1 MKIIL
6 DKNRILQPISKIVSI
21 TEKRSLMPILSNI
34 LIDFGKERT
43 TVYSTDLEVS
53 AITYIDFVTDIEKKV
68 VVHGRKFLE
77 ILKELDNEDIEFD
90 FEDNVMTIRQKMTEI
105 SLSLQDPEEFP
116 ETKEITGKEEF
127 TVPGSILL
135 EMIDKVEFAVSVDE
149 TRYILT
155 GMYMRGHDGRV
166 AVVGTDGFRMALYQ
180 KEIDGLAS
188 FQGMTIP
195 KRSISEVERVIG
207 ENEDVRIV
215 IDDKHVQFSTEKMKI
230 ISRIIEGNFP
240 DYENVLPSGNTNIAE
255 VDREALF
262 KGLKKVSSIIG
273 RSEPVKITFADNS
286 MTIEAES
293 DIGRAKEV
301 IALKY
306 EGEEATMNF
315 NVKFLIDVVS
325 HLTSDEVTIAAPKAY
340 GAVLF
345 KAKDMEGY
353 KNIVMPIR
361 I

>member
-6 DKNRILQPISKIVSI
+6 DKNTILQPVSKIVSI

-34 LIDFGKERT
+34 LIDFRKDGT
-43 TVYSTDLEVS
+43 TIYSTDLEVS
-53 AITYIDFVTDIEKKV
+53 AITYVDIKMDIDKKV
-68 VVHGRKFLE
+68 VVHGKKFLE
-77 ILKELDNEDIEFD
+77 ILKELDNGDIEFI

-116 ETKEITGKEEF
+116 ETKEIVVKEEF
-127 TVPGSILL
+127 IIPGSILL

-149 TRYILT
+149 TRHILT
-155 GMYMRGHDGRV
+155 GMYIKGQDGKV

-180 KEIDGLAS
+180 REIENLKS

-195 KRSISEVERVIG
+195 KRSVNEVERVVE
-207 ENEDVRIV
+207 ENEEVRIAV
-215 IDDKHVQFSTEKMKI
+215 DEKHVQFSTNKMKI
-230 ISRIIEGNFP
+230 ISRIIDGSFP
-240 DYENVLPSGNTNIAE
+240 EYENVLPSVNTNIAE
-255 VDREALF
+255 VERELF
-262 KGLKKVSSIIG
+262 FRGLRKVSSIIG
-273 RSEPVKITFADNS
+273 RSEPVKITFSGNS

-293 DIGRAKEV
+293 DIGKAREV
-301 IALKY
+301 IEMKY
-306 EGEEATMNF
+306 EGEETAMNF
-315 NVKFLIDVVS
+315 NVKFLIDVIT
-325 HLTSDEVTIAAPKAY
+325 HLESEEIQIAAPKTY

-345 KAKDMEGY
+345 KSKESDSY

>member
-1 MKIIL
+1 MKIVL
-6 DKNRILQPISKIVSI
+6 NKNTILQPISKIVSI

-34 LIDFGKERT
+34 LIDFRKEGT

-53 AITYIDFVTDIEKKV
+53 AITYIDFPSDMEKKV

-77 ILKELDNEDIEFD
+77 ILKELDNENIEFV
-90 FEDNVMTIRQKMTEI
+90 FEDNIMTIKQKQTEI

-116 ETKEITGKEEF
+116 ETKEISGKEEF
-127 TVPGSILL
+127 VVPGSILL
-135 EMIDKVEFAVSVDE
+135 EMIDKVEFAVSLDE

-155 GMYMRGHDGRV
+155 GMYMRGQDGKV
-166 AVVGTDGFRMALYQ
+166 SVVGTDGFRMALYQ
-180 KEIDGLAS
+180 KEIDGLKS

-195 KRSISEVERVIG
+195 KRSISEVERVIE
-207 ENEDVRIV
+207 ENENVTIV
-215 IDDKHVQFSTEKMKI
+215 VDEKHVQFTTPKMKI

-240 DYENVLPSGNTNIAE
+240 DYENVLPAGNTNIAE
-255 VDREALF
+255 VDRELLF

-273 RSEPVKITFADNS
+273 RSEPVKMTFAGES

-301 IALKY
+301 ITIKY
-306 EGEEATMNF
+306 DGEPATMNF
-315 NVKFLIDVVS
+315 NVKFLLDLVV
-325 HLTSDEVTIAAPKAY
+325 HLTTDQIIIAAPKAY

-345 KAKDMEGY
+345 HSKELEEY

>member
-6 DKNRILQPISKIVSI
+6 DKNTILQPISKIVSI

-53 AITYIDFVTDIEKKV
+53 AITHIDFVTDMERKI

-77 ILKELDNEDIEFD
+77 ILKELDHGEIEFV

-116 ETKEITGKEEF
+116 ETKEISAGEEF
-127 TVPGSILL
+127 TIPGSILL
-135 EMIDKVEFAVSVDE
+135 EMIDKVEFAVSIDE

-155 GMYMRGHDGRV
+155 GMFMKGQEGKV
-166 AVVGTDGFRMALYQ
+166 VVVGTDGFRMALYQ
-180 KEIDGLAS
+180 RDVDGLKS

-195 KRSISEVERVIG
+195 RRSVSEVERMIG
-207 ENEDVRIV
+207 EDEDVRIV
-215 IDDKHVQFSTEKMKI
+215 IDEKHVQFSTEKMRI

-255 VDREALF
+255 VEREALF
-262 KGLKKVSSIIG
+262 KGLKRVSSIIG
-273 RSEPVKITFADNS
+273 RSEPVKMTFSGNM

-293 DIGRAKEV
+293 DIGRAREV
-301 IALKY
+301 VDVVY
-306 EGEEATMNF
+306 DGEETTMNF
-315 NVKFLIDVVS
+315 NVKFLTDVVT
-325 HLTSDEVTIAAPKAY
+325 HLTGDAVTIAAPKAY

-345 KAKDMEGY
+345 RSGDVEGY

>member
-6 DKNRILQPISKIVSI
+6 DKSTILQPVSKIVSI

-43 TVYSTDLEVS
+43 TIYSTDLEVS
-53 AITYIDFVTDIEKKV
+53 AITYIDFPTENEKKV

-77 ILKELDNEDIEFD
+77 ILKELDNEEIEFI
-90 FEDNVMTIRQKMTEI
+90 FEDNVMTIKQKMTEI

-116 ETKEITGKEEF
+116 ETKEISGKEEF
-127 TVPGSILL
+127 VVPGSILL

-155 GMYMRGHDGRV
+155 GMYMRGQDGKV

-180 KEIDGLAS
+180 KEIDGLKA

-195 KRSISEVERVIG
+195 KRSVSEIERVID
-207 ENEDVRIV
+207 EKDDVHIV
-215 IDDKHVQFSTEKMKI
+215 LDEKHVQFSTEKMKI

-240 DYENVLPSGNTNIAE
+240 DYENVLPAGNTNIAE
-255 VDREALF
+255 VEREAFF

-273 RSEPVKITFADNS
+273 RSEPVKITFAGDS
-286 MTIEAES
+286 MTMEAES

-301 IALKY
+301 VAIKY
-306 EGEEATMNF
+306 EGEATMMNF
-315 NVKFLIDVVS
+315 NVKFLLDLVAHVTADQI
-325 HLTSDEVTIAAPKAY
+325 TIAAPKAY

-345 KAKDMEGY
+345 HSKEVEGY

-361 I
+361 V

>member
-1 MKIIL
+1 MKIVL
-6 DKNRILQPISKIVSI
+6 DKNTILQPISKIVSI

-34 LIDFGKERT
+34 LIDFGKEKT

-53 AITYIDFVTDIEKKV
+53 AITSIDFVSEIEKKV

-77 ILKELDNEDIEFD
+77 ILKELDNEAIEFV

-116 ETKEITGKEEF
+116 ETKEISGKEEF
-127 TVPGSILL
+127 VLPGSILL

-155 GMYMRGHDGRV
+155 GMYMRGQDGKV

-188 FQGMTIP
+188 FPGMTIP

-207 ENEDVRIV
+207 ENDEVRIV
-215 IDDKHVQFSTEKMKI
+215 IDEKHVQFSTEKMKI

-240 DYENVLPSGNTNIAE
+240 DYENVLPSGNTNLAE
-255 VDREALF
+255 VERESLF
-262 KGLKKVSSIIG
+262 RGLKKVSSIIG
-273 RSEPVKITFADNS
+273 RSEPVKITFLDNS

-301 IALKY
+301 IGIKY

-315 NVKFLIDVVS
+315 NVKFLIDVVT
-325 HLTSDEVTIAAPKAY
+325 HLESDEVMIAAPKAY

-345 KAKDMEGY
+345 RSKEVEGY

>member
-6 DKNRILQPISKIVSI
+6 DKNTILQPISKIVSI

-34 LIDFGKERT
+34 LIDFSRERT

-53 AITYIDFVTDIEKKV
+53 AITHMDFVTDMERKI

-77 ILKELDNEDIEFD
+77 ILRELDNGEIEFL

-116 ETKEITGKEEF
+116 ETKEVSGREEF
-127 TVPGSILL
+127 TIPGSILL
-135 EMIDKVEFAVSVDE
+135 EMIDKVGFAVSVDE

-155 GMYMRGHDGRV
+155 GMFMKGHEGKV
-166 AVVGTDGFRMALYQ
+166 VVVGTDGFRMALYQ
-180 KEIDGLAS
+180 KEVDGLNP

-207 ENEDVRIV
+207 EDEDVHIV
-215 IDDKHVQFSTEKMKI
+215 IDEKHVQFSTEKMKI

-240 DYENVLPSGNTNIAE
+240 DYENVLPSGNTNLAE
-255 VDREALF
+255 VERESFF

-273 RSEPVKITFADNS
+273 RSEPVKVTLSGNT

-293 DIGRAKEV
+293 DIGRSREIV
-301 IALKY
+301 EIKY
-306 EGEEATMNF
+306 DGEETTMNF
-315 NVKFLIDVVS
+315 NVKFLLDVVA
-325 HLTSDEVTIAAPKAY
+325 HLAGDEVTIAAPKVY

-345 KAKDMEGY
+345 GSRDVEGY